1 MPLFQVDAFTDAP
14 FSGNPAGVY
23 VTDAF
28 PPDDWMQHLAAEMNL
43 SETAFVVPRA
53 TATAPARYALRWF
66 TPTDEVDLC
75 GHATL
80 AAAHILTSDQTGASA
95 GSESGPLEL
104 TFETASGPLKATRTR
119 SAPRTHSGAIS
130 LDFPAD
136 PPRPMEAPAGL
147 LDALGVA
154 NPVFVGKGDRDVLIH
169 VRDPQSVLSCTPDM
183 DAVAGIDARGVIV
196 TAAAGEQHDGA
207 DFISRCF
214 FPAVGVPED
223 PVTGSAHCA
232 LGPYWAERLGRTK
245 LVGRQVSPRGGVVGV
260 TATAEG
266 RVELTGH
273 AVTVFRGG
281 LSPLARPDA

>member
-1 MPLFQVDAFTDAP
+1 MSLFQVDAFTDAP

-23 VTDAF
+23 VSDAF
-28 PPDDWMQHLAAEMNL
+28 PPDAWMQRLAAEMNL
-43 SETAFVVPRA
+43 SETAFVVPRE
-53 TATAPARYALRWF
+53 TAGTRVHYALRWF

-80 AAAHILTSDQTGASA
+80 AAAHVLTTEKGHAAGNSDRGPVELMFETS
-95 GSESGPLEL
+95 SGPL
-104 TFETASGPLKATRTR
+104 TASPTTG
-119 SAPRTHSGAIS
+119 GAIT

-136 PPRPMEAPAGL
+136 PPRSMEAPAGL
-147 LDALGVA
+147 LDALSVTD
-154 NPVFVGKGDRDVLIH
+154 PVFVGKGDRDVLIH
-169 VRDPQSVLSCTPDM
+169 VGDARSVLECTPDI
-183 DAVAGIDARGVIV
+183 DAVASVDARGVIV

-232 LGPYWAERLGRTK
+232 LAPYWAERLGRTK
-245 LVGRQVSPRGGVVGV
+245 LVGRQVSRRGGVVGV
-260 TATAEG
+260 ATTAEG

-273 AVTVFRGG
+273 AVTVFRGD
-281 LSPLARPDA
+281 LSRSARPDA